1 MDYKDLKS
9 NKYAFIGLWGVL
21 VAGVC
26 CFTPLLV
33 WAFAFF
39 GLAALT
45 TYLDYI
51 LIPVLLLFIG
61 ILLLGIRSINKSKSK
76 IE

>member
-1 MDYKDLKS
+1 MNFKDLKS
-9 NKYAFIGLWGVL
+9 NKYAHIGFWGVL

-26 CFTPLLV
+26 CFTPLLI
-33 WAFAFF
+33 WALAFF

-45 TYLDYI
+45 SYLDYI

-61 ILLLGIRSINKSKSK
+61 ILLLGIRSIKKSKSN

>member
-1 MDYKDLKS
+1 MNFKDLKS
-9 NKYAFIGLWGVL
+9 NRYAHIGFWGVL

-26 CFTPLLV
+26 CFTPLLI
-33 WAFAFF
+33 WALAFF

-45 TYLDYI
+45 SYLDYI

-61 ILLLGIRSINKSKSK
+61 ILLLGIRSIKKSKSK

>member
-1 MDYKDLKS
+1 MNFKDLKS
-9 NKYAFIGLWGVL
+9 NKYAHIGFWGVL

-26 CFTPLLV
+26 CLTPLLV
-33 WAFAFF
+33 WALAFF

-45 TYLDYI
+45 SYLDYI

-61 ILLLGIRSINKSKSK
+61 ILLLGIRSIKKSKSK